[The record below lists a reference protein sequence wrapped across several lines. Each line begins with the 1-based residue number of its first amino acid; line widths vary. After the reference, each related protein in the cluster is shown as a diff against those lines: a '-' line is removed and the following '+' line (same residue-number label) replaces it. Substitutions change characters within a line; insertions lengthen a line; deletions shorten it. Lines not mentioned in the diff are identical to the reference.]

1 MRALIILSLGACATV
16 PTGAKAPSGVPSVVT
31 SDTQSVAVDRFKQR
45 YDSSLVDSKKAP
57 EWLSQGAGCALGQ
70 MTAMQDGQ
78 ATIVP
83 AHLCVGLHSAPVVT
97 NQTCEAAEAQSW
109 AGIAKL
115 FGVKE
120 GVQIKGQKM
129 TFGSQ
134 TMVIQGA
141 RVDATWRGKRS
152 GSSICAVQIA
162 WPIAEYDRLET
173 SWRERGNQAQTLYQ
187 EALKSN
193 DSVGSRCEQLKRA
206 SELLRS
212 IPGNRRLSGKVQN
225 SNLLN
230 DLVLQTMGT
239 QCTSEKTLVLGL
251 HCTMDDQDRA
261 CSSRLRS
268 VLAHALNQAGWKIV
282 GTDLSGSVLAK
293 VMRGDQEAL
302 RLESARQAARYMAM
316 AKVSVEKVGQR
327 GKIIF
332 CRANMDFRLLDSRS
346 GSASKTFEK
355 SLKTGGLS
363 AKQCFKN
370 SSANLGKK
378 IVQPLIQALK
388 AGP

>member
-1 MRALIILSLGACATV
+1 MRAVIIVSLCACATA
-16 PTGAKAPSGVPSVVT
+16 PTGATASSGAPRVVT
-31 SDTQSVAVDRFKQR
+31 GDLQPVAVDRFKQR
-45 YDSSLVDSKKAP
+45 YDASLVDSKNAP

-78 ATIVP
+78 ATVVP

-115 FGVKE
+115 FGVNE
-120 GVQIKGQKM
+120 GVQVKGQKM
-129 TFGSQ
+129 TFGNQ
-134 TMVIQGA
+134 TMTIQGA

-152 GSSICAVQIA
+152 GSSLCAVQIA
-162 WPIAEYDRLET
+162 WPVIEYDRLET
-173 SWRERGNQAQTLYQ
+173 SWRERGNQAQSLYQ
-187 EALKSN
+187 EALDSN
-193 DSVGSRCEQLKRA
+193 DSVGARCEQLKRA
-206 SELLRS
+206 SELLSS
-212 IPGNRRLSGKVQN
+212 IPGNRKLSGKVQN

-261 CSSRLRS
+261 CSSRLRGA
-268 VLAHALNQAGWKIV
+268 LANALNQAGWKIV
-282 GTDLSGSVLAK
+282 GTDLSGAVLAK

-327 GKIIF
+327 GKIMF

-355 SLKTGGLS
+355 STKTGGLS
-363 AKQCFKN
+363 VKQCFKN
-370 SSANLGKK
+370 SSVNLGKK
-378 IVQPLIQALK
+378 IVKPLIQALK
-388 AGP
+388 VSP